1 MNNDEIIAK
10 ANEFYEKLNG
20 QRQEDEEGLLVKSH
34 ILTLA
39 DQPEKTIL
47 VLMSEEYEDAYI
59 YVPLSDKEK
68 PYNPHYNE
76 PDEILFGYLEEGY
89 EIADMD
95 LHTHAALW
103 NYISETQLVECHD
116 GLQKYL
122 DYCLQNRIT
131 VDKLKSVYD
140 YKFNDLLSFYAI
152 GAKEDIF
159 LRVDSFK
166 NEPWYDDVAL
176 YTRIGVCK
184 PKHIYAKEVCR
195 ALRQLGY
202 GVTLKFKGGDLYVT
216 PYGKNKKPK
225 ETEAR

>member
-1 MNNDEIIAK
+1 MNNDEIITK
-10 ANEFYEKLNG
+10 ANDFYEKLNG
-20 QRQEDEEGLLVKSH
+20 QRQEEGEGLLVKSH

-39 DQPEKTIL
+39 DQPERTII

-59 YVPLSDKEK
+59 YQPLSEKEQ

-140 YKFNDLLSFYAI
+140 YKFNDLLSFYAD
-152 GAKEDIF
+152 AKEDIF
-159 LRVDSFK
+159 LRADSFK
-166 NEPWYDDVAL
+166 DKPWYQNSEKNTTIHKSSLPIFSAFPVNQSANGS
-176 YTRIGVCK
+176 RIFPIVKDTTPK
-184 PKHIYAKEVCR
+184 P
-195 ALRQLGY
+195 
-202 GVTLKFKGGDLYVT
+202 TLTLL
-216 PYGKNKKPK
+216 P
-225 ETEAR
+225 

>member
-39 DQPEKTIL
+39 DKPEKTIL

-59 YVPLSDKEK
+59 YEPLSEKEQ

-76 PDEILFGYLEEGY
+76 PDEILFGYLEAGY
-89 EIADMD
+89 EVAEMD

-140 YKFNDLLSFYAI
+140 YKFNDLLSFYAD
-152 GAKEDIF
+152 AKEDIF
-159 LRVDSFK
+159 LRADSFK
-166 NEPWYDDVAL
+166 DKPWY
-176 YTRIGVCK
+176 C
-184 PKHIYAKEVCR
+184 
-195 ALRQLGY
+195 
-202 GVTLKFKGGDLYVT
+202 
-216 PYGKNKKPK
+216 
-225 ETEAR
+225 

>member
-39 DQPEKTIL
+39 DKPEKTIL

-59 YVPLSDKEK
+59 YEPLSDKEQ
-68 PYNPHYNE
+68 PYNPHHNE
-76 PDEILFGYLEEGY
+76 PDEIFFGYLEEGY
-89 EIADMD
+89 EITDMD

-103 NYISETQLVECHD
+103 NYISETQLVECHE

-140 YKFNDLLSFYAI
+140 YKFNDLLSFYAD
-152 GAKEDIF
+152 AKEDIF
-159 LRVDSFK
+159 LRTDSFK
-166 NEPWYDDVAL
+166 DKPWYGDIAL

-184 PKHIYAKEVCR
+184 PKPIYAKEVCR

>member
-10 ANEFYEKLNG
+10 ANDFYEKLNG
-20 QRQEDEEGLLVKSH
+20 QRQEEGEGLLVKSH

-39 DQPEKTIL
+39 DQPERTIL

-59 YVPLSDKEK
+59 YEPLSDKEQ

-95 LHTHAALW
+95 LHTHAAFW
-103 NYISETQLVECHD
+103 NYISETQLVECHE

-140 YKFNDLLSFYAI
+140 YKFNDLLSFYAD
-152 GAKEDIF
+152 AKEDIF
-159 LRVDSFK
+159 LRADSFK
-166 NEPWYDDVAL
+166 DKPWYGDIAL

-184 PKHIYAKEVCR
+184 PKPIYAKEVCR

-202 GVTLKFKGGDLYVT
+202 GVTLKFKWGDLYVM

-225 ETEAR
+225 ETDAR